1 MKRLGTVLHLSPHG
15 HLIVRL
21 EESSLPRMNAK
32 VVTKKM
38 DKIGTVYD
46 IFGPEKSPYVSVK
59 LDKKMPRSGVQAL
72 VKERV
77 YVA

>member
-1 MKRLGTVLHLSPHG
+1 LKRLGTVLHLSPHG

-21 EESSLPRMNAK
+21 EEPSLPKINAK
-32 VVTKKM
+32 VVNKKM

-46 IFGPEKSPYVSVK
+46 IFGPEDAPYVSVK

-72 VKERV
+72 VKERL

>member
-21 EESSLPRMNAK
+21 EEASLPRMNAK

-46 IFGPEKSPYVSVK
+46 IFGPETAPYVSVK
-59 LDKKMPRSGVQAL
+59 IDRKMPRSGIQAL
-72 VKERV
+72 INEKL

>member
-1 MKRLGTVLHLSPHG
+1 LKRLGTVLHLSPHG

-59 LDKKMPRSGVQAL
+59 VDKKIPRSGVQAL
-72 VKERV
+72 VKERI

>member
-1 MKRLGTVLHLSPHG
+1 MRRLGTALHVSPHG

-21 EESSLPRMNAK
+21 EEASLPKMNAK

-46 IFGPEKSPYVSVK
+46 IFGPESAPYVSVK
-59 LDKKMPRSGVQAL
+59 LDRKMPRSGVQAL
-72 VKERV
+72 INERV